1 MSDANLVTPDDIGK
15 RVTFQ
20 YELPNGYRS
29 EVVGMLESFDR
40 GAQTFLVRT
49 KADSLVRVP
58 LRGVKHGKVVVAPNP
73 PAGRT

>member
-1 MSDANLVTPDDIGK
+1 MSDGNLVTPEDVGR

-29 EVVGMLESFDR
+29 EVVGVLESFDR

-49 KADSLVRVP
+49 KSDSLVRVP
-58 LRGVKHGKVVVAPNP
+58 LRGVKHGKIVVAPNP
-73 PAGRT
+73 PAGRA